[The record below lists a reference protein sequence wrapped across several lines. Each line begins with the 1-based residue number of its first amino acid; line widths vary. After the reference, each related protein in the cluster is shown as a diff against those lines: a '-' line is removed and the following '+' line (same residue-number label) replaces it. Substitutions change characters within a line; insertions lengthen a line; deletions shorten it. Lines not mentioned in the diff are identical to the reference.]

1 MTNKESGSNKPKISR
16 KVKSKT
22 FQITLLLSKMAVVY
36 TLLVLF
42 LAVFVAGFILLVMGA
57 INFDFSNSEIP
68 PGVNQPVKLRIIH
81 IILISRAV
89 VVS

>member
-1 MTNKESGSNKPKISR
+1 MRNKESGSNKPEISG

-22 FQITLLLSKMAVVY
+22 FQTTLLLSKMAVIY
-36 TLLVLF
+36 MLLVLI

-68 PGVNQPVKLRIIH
+68 PGVNEPVKLRILH
-81 IILISRAV
+81 VILICRAV